1 MVPFQFTGSQWKLTW
16 DITTGDEFWLHQFT
30 ELQEL
35 RAYSTNLTRR
45 PKRQSEV
52 WLYPGDSPLVNIK
65 RWRSIGRPMMKAEHF
80 GTVRLLDKR
89 AVSADRHSPTLLSAA
104 GLRWRQCRQKMGRR
118 LPLAARRQREYTHC
132 RSNTMGY
139 SWSFIHPNLQ
149 SFPLATGGY
158 SHIPSSSCREP
169 GLSAPKLLSKN
180 SREPST
186 PCAKPCGLRFT
197 ASGLSRCQN
206 MWPLLGTSSKKWA
219 WQAGWCV
226 LSVS

>member
-149 SFPLATGGY
+149 SFPLRDWWVFPHTKQQLQGTRFECTETAVEEFPRAIDTMCKTMWAAVY
-158 SHIPSSSCREP
+158 SEWFEQM
-169 GLSAPKLLSKN
+169 SKYV
-180 SREPST
+180 
-186 PCAKPCGLRFT
+186 AALRDF
-197 ASGLSRCQN
+197 
-206 MWPLLGTSSKKWA
+206 
-219 WQAGWCV
+219 V
-226 LSVS
+226 